1 MSDQNAFELRLK
13 NIKNSPYHAPV
24 IDVMDTFET
33 VVLGLKS
40 FKVHFHACDA
50 VALTQMILQR
60 AEKQAAS
67 PDQQQPLI

>member
-13 NIKNSPYHAPV
+13 NIKNSPFHAHV
-24 IDVMDTFET
+24 VDVMDTFET

-40 FKVHFHACDA
+40 YKVHFHACDA

-60 AEKQAAS
+60 ADAKGGESDPQE
-67 PDQQQPLI
+67 PLI

>member
-13 NIKNSPYHAPV
+13 HIKNSPFHGHV

-40 FKVHFHACDA
+40 YKVHFHACDA

-60 AEKQAAS
+60 ADAKGGDTDPQK
-67 PDQQQPLI
+67 PLI